1 MNQKS
6 KKWIAILLIFAAS
19 AALPDIRT
27 FLILAGLIGGLYF
40 AFWKK
45 TPQLRNRALGL
56 ASIGILAGLV
66 APSEQTSQTN
76 QVQQE
81 LTATQTQ
88 LNETKQELQKAKA
101 EADKA
106 KAELKKETDKNQ
118 KKEQA
123 EKKKSE
129 QEKAEQEKAK
139 KEQAEK
145 QKAEEEQKRKAE
157 EEQRAQEAEQVRSQA
172 DQAVQVLEQNQ
183 VPENIGQ
190 AQAAVDAVGDPQQKA
205 DCQHRI
211 ELVRGAIQARQE
223 EANRLAQEQQQAQQ
237 QAQAAQ
243 TAQYFPN
250 CSAARAA
257 GAAPVY
263 RGNPGYGSHLDRDG
277 DGIGCER

>member
-6 KKWIAILLIFAAS
+6 KKWTAILLIFAAS
-19 AALPDIRT
+19 AALPNIRA

-45 TPQLRNRALGL
+45 TPQLRNQALGV
-56 ASIGILAGLV
+56 ATIGILAGLV

-76 QVQQE
+76 QIQQE

-88 LNETKQELQKAKA
+88 LNKTKQELQKAKA
-101 EADKA
+101 EADKV
-106 KAELKKETDKNQ
+106 KADLKKETDKNQ

-123 EKKKSE
+123 EKKKKE
-129 QEKAEQEKAK
+129 QE
-139 KEQAEK
+139 
-145 QKAEEEQKRKAE
+145 KAEEEQKRKAE

-172 DQAVQVLEQNQ
+172 DQAVQTLEQNQ
-183 VPENIGQ
+183 ILENIGQ
-190 AQAAVDAVGDPQQKA
+190 AQAAVDAVGDPKQKA
-205 DCQHRI
+205 DFQHRI

>member
-19 AALPDIRT
+19 AALPNIRA

-45 TPQLRNRALGL
+45 TPQLRNQALGV
-56 ASIGILAGLV
+56 ATIGILSGLV

-76 QVQQE
+76 QIQQE

-88 LNETKQELQKAKA
+88 LNKTKQELQKAKA
-101 EADKA
+101 EADKV
-106 KAELKKETDKNQ
+106 KADLKKETDKNQ

-123 EKKKSE
+123 EKKNKE
-129 QEKAEQEKAK
+129 QKKAEQEKTQ

-172 DQAVQVLEQNQ
+172 DQAVQTLEQNQ
-183 VPENIGQ
+183 ILENIGQ
-190 AQAAVDAVGDPQQKA
+190 AQVAVDAVGDPKQKA
-205 DCQHRI
+205 DFQHRI

>member
-1 MNQKS
+1 M
-6 KKWIAILLIFAAS
+6 
-19 AALPDIRT
+19 
-27 FLILAGLIGGLYF
+27 
-40 AFWKK
+40 
-45 TPQLRNRALGL
+45 
-56 ASIGILAGLV
+56 

-88 LNETKQELQKAKA
+88 LNEIKQELQKAKAEADKAKA

-129 QEKAEQEKAK
+129 QEK
-139 KEQAEK
+139 
-145 QKAEEEQKRKAE
+145 
-157 EEQRAQEAEQVRSQA
+157 AEQVRSQA

-205 DCQHRI
+205 DFQHRI
-211 ELVRGAIQARQE
+211 ELVQGAIQARQE

>member
-6 KKWIAILLIFAAS
+6 KNWIAILLIFAAS
-19 AALPDIRT
+19 VAFPGIRA
-27 FLILAGLIGGLYF
+27 FLVLAGLIGGLYF

-56 ASIGILAGLV
+56 TTIGLLATFV
-66 APSEQTSQTN
+66 SPNEQETQTN
-76 QVQQE
+76 QIQQE

-88 LNETKQELQKAKA
+88 LTETKQELQKAKT

-106 KAELKKETDKNQ
+106 KAALKKETDKNQ

-123 EKKKSE
+123 EQKKIE
-129 QEKAEQEKAK
+129 QEKAEQEKTA

-145 QKAEEEQKRKAE
+145 QKAEAEQRRKAE
-157 EEQRAQEAEQVRSQA
+157 EEQRIQEAEQVRSQA
-172 DQAVQVLEQNQ
+172 DQAVQALEQNQ
-183 VPENIGQ
+183 FPENIGQ

-205 DCQHRI
+205 DFQHRI

-223 EANRLAQEQQQAQQ
+223 EANRLAQEQQQAQ

-263 RGNPGYGSHLDRDG
+263 RGNPGYASHLDRDG
-277 DGIGCER
+277 DGISCER

>member
-19 AALPDIRT
+19 AALPGIRA
-27 FLILAGLIGGLYF
+27 FLVLAGLIGGLYF

-45 TPQLRNRALGL
+45 TPQLRNQALGV
-56 ASIGILAGLV
+56 ATIGILAGLV

-88 LNETKQELQKAKA
+88 LNKTKQELQKAKA

-106 KAELKKETDKNQ
+106 KEDLKKETDKNQ
-118 KKEQA
+118 KKEQEQA
-123 EKKKSE
+123 EKKE
-129 QEKAEQEKAK
+129 QEKAEQEKIQ

-145 QKAEEEQKRKAE
+145 QKAEEEQ
-157 EEQRAQEAEQVRSQA
+157 RAQEAEQARNQA
-172 DQAVQVLEQNQ
+172 DQAVQALEQNQ
-183 VPENIGQ
+183 ILENIGQ
-190 AQAAVDAVGDPQQKA
+190 AQAAVDAVSDPQQKA
-205 DCQHRI
+205 DFQHRI

-237 QAQAAQ
+237 QAQAPQ